1 MTGRMAQEPVQR
13 AGKSVGNVQFCIV
26 CFGVFLLLLLLVA
39 FLRTV
44 FCERTLLLEVL
55 IIRNDL
61 LEDACLAYSFPS

>member
-1 MTGRMAQEPVQR
+1 MTGRMAQEPVQG
-13 AGKSVGNVQFCIV
+13 AGKSVENVQFCIV
-26 CFGVFLLLLLLVA
+26 CFGGVFLLLLLVA

-55 IIRNDL
+55 IVRNDL